1 MKVKVIYTTT
11 ITKEVEVDDKF
22 QSLRWNDPRY
32 DDLTLR
38 EVNQLSNQ
46 LIKASAEQVC
56 CRFGR
61 VVDVVD
67 CETGDVLAEN

>member
-1 MKVKVIYTTT
+1 MKVKVTYTAT
-11 ITKEVEVDDKF
+11 IVEEVEVDDKF

-38 EVNQLSNQ
+38 EVNQLSDQ

-56 CRFGR
+56 CCPSC
-61 VVDVVD
+61 VVDIVD

>member
-1 MKVKVIYTTT
+1 MKVKVTYTTT
-11 ITKEVEVDDKF
+11 ITEEVEVDDKF

-32 DDLTLR
+32 DDLTIR
-38 EVNQLSNQ
+38 EINQLSDQ

-56 CRFGR
+56 CCSGH
-61 VVDVVD
+61 VVDIVD